1 MTSYEVDI
9 EDVEYLRHGDTAYLA
24 RVYQPRGKGPF
35 PAMVE
40 AHGGAWTSGER
51 GGNDA
56 INRAV
61 AAGGVVVA
69 ALDFRNP
76 PAATYPGS
84 VQDVNYG
91 IRWLKAEAAR
101 FNTRADWIG
110 TMGTSS
116 GGHLAVL
123 AALKPL
129 DPRYAAI
136 KRPGAQTGVQ
146 ADARVPFV
154 VTLWPVICPLGR
166 YRAWTSPEARQKVSP
181 RGGNPALSQVKYW
194 LTEDAMAEGSA
205 VLALERGDEVELPH
219 ILYLQH
225 PADPMHPRALMEQ
238 FVTNYRARGGVVRLS
253 LFEGAAYDLPRSDP
267 SSPAA
272 KKVIAEIVAFIHGET
287 G

>member
-1 MTSYEVDI
+1 MASYDVDI
-9 EDVEYLRHGDTAYLA
+9 EDVEYLRHGETPYLA
-24 RVYQPRGKGPF
+24 RIFKPRGAGPF
-35 PAMVE
+35 PSVVE
-40 AHGGAWTSGER
+40 AHGGAWTSGDR
-51 GGNDA
+51 TGNDA

-91 IRWLKAEAAR
+91 VRWLKSEASR
-101 FNTRADWIG
+101 FKTRSDWVG

-129 DPRYAAI
+129 DPRYAALP
-136 KRPGAQTGVQ
+136 RAGGF
-146 ADARVPFV
+146 DARVPYV

-166 YRAWTSPEARQKVSP
+166 YRLCLPKAGDDKVAQS
-181 RGGNPALSQVKYW
+181 RGNPAASQMRYW
-194 LTEDAMAEGSA
+194 LTKEAMAEGSA
-205 VLALERGDEVELPH
+205 VLALERGDKVELPK
-219 ILYLQH
+219 ILYVQN
-225 PADPMHPRALMEQ
+225 PEDPLHPRVLMEQ
-238 FVTNYRARGGVVRLS
+238 FIANYRNRGGSVQLR
-253 LFEGAAYDLPRSDP
+253 LFEGQKYDLPRSDP

-272 KKVIAEIVAFIHGET
+272 KEVIAAIVDFIHGQT
-287 G
+287 V

>member
-9 EDVEYLRHGDTAYLA
+9 EDVEYLRHGDTPYLA
-24 RVYQPRGKGPF
+24 RVYRPRGKGPF
-35 PAMVE
+35 PAVVE
-40 AHGGAWTSGER
+40 AHGGAWTSGSR
-51 GGNDA
+51 TNNDP
-56 INRAV
+56 ISRAV
-61 AAGGVVVA
+61 AEGGVVVV

-101 FNTRADWIG
+101 FDTRADWVG

-129 DPRYAAI
+129 DPRYSAI
-136 KRPGAQTGVQ
+136 KLPGARF
-146 ADARVPFV
+146 DARVPFV

-166 YRAWTSPEARQKVSP
+166 YRAWTSPEASEKVSP
-181 RGGNPALSQVKYW
+181 RGGNPALSQVAYW
-194 LTEDAMAEGSA
+194 LTEEAMAEGSA

-238 FVTNYRARGGVVRLS
+238 FVAHYRARGGTVRLS
-253 LFEGAAYDLPRSDP
+253 FFEGAAYDLPRSDP

-272 KKVIAEIVAFIHGET
+272 KKVIAEIVDFIHGET

>member
-1 MTSYEVDI
+1 MTSYEVEV
-9 EDVEYLRHGDTAYLA
+9 EDVEYLRHGDTPYLA
-24 RVYQPRGKGPF
+24 RVYRPRGKGPF
-35 PAMVE
+35 PAVAE

-51 GGNDA
+51 TNNDS

-61 AAGGVVVA
+61 AEGGVVVA

-76 PAATYPGS
+76 PEATYPGS

-91 IRWLKAEAAR
+91 IRWLKSQAGR
-101 FNTRADWIG
+101 FNSRPDWVG

-129 DPRYAAI
+129 DARYAAI
-136 KRPGAQTGVQ
+136 KLEGARQ
-146 ADARVPFV
+146 DARVPFV

-166 YRAWTSPEARQKVSP
+166 YRAWTSPEAAQKVSP

-194 LTEDAMAEGSA
+194 LTEEAMAEGSA
-205 VLALERGDEVELPH
+205 VLALERGDEVELPK

-225 PADPMHPRALMEQ
+225 PDDPMHPRPLMEQ
-238 FVTNYRARGGVVRLS
+238 FVANYRARGGTVRLS
-253 LFEGAAYDLPRSDP
+253 LFEGAQYDVPRSDP
-267 SSPAA
+267 SSPTA

>member
-1 MTSYEVDI
+1 MTNYKVDI
-9 EDVEYLRHGDTAYLA
+9 EDVEYLRHGDKPYLA
-24 RVYQPRGKGPF
+24 RLFKPRGKGPF
-35 PAMVE
+35 PSVVE

-51 GGNDA
+51 ANNDSV
-56 INRAV
+56 NREV

-76 PAATYPGS
+76 PEATYPGS

-91 IRWLKAEAAR
+91 IRWLKSHAVD
-101 FNTRADWIG
+101 FNTRADWVG

-129 DPRYAAI
+129 DARYAAI
-136 KRPGAQTGVQ
+136 KRPDVQ

-166 YRAWTSPEARQKVSP
+166 YRVWTSPEASGKVSP

-225 PADPMHPRALMEQ
+225 PEDPMHPRPLMEQ
-238 FVTNYRARGGVVRLS
+238 FVANYRARGGTVRLS
-253 LFEGAAYDLPRSDP
+253 LFDGAAYDVPRSDP
-267 SSPAA
+267 SSAIA
-272 KKVIAEIVAFIHGET
+272 KKVIAEIVDFIHGEA